1 MKRKEA
7 IFKGLEFIPIFFEDT
22 SLTSPEYF
30 QITEFPTKLTS
41 GKNLFKLRG
50 HPTNLRPGGV
60 LGIEILDYNGDP
72 IYHEII
78 NFIDDDKSRV
88 IAIYIYSE
96 TPPGDCTITLVA
108 EAQIIEGGPAPLQQ
122 QGKPNVRWSRS
133 VPVNPETSNI
143 SEIIYTA
150 APIVN
155 ITEQIGVQLDRS
167 YPNNEQF
174 PTYNTGN
181 VRYFSQNNKP
191 IIEVIGGEFTPDMK
205 DGTITISTP
214 TNPIP
219 TPAFPADIT
228 AYSSTIKKVLNTG
241 SLVLDTEYT
250 VFLSQSLSSHT
261 YNAFDASSYTITYE
275 ATPTYTATENSQS
288 FAYIQVSNLSPD
300 TGDVSRLKV
309 FTSNKG
315 TPDTFKLVNDFEIE
329 ESEIFIE
336 STSSLFPDETIGLF
350 TSQSLIDFWQA
361 ETIINGSVSAPAPT
375 LIFNTSSLSNACI
388 VTSTTDISAEN
399 DVHIFRVKD
408 PYAGTFIK
416 DSEYKIRLDAIGTRS
431 TNSGN
436 LNPKLLIYVS
446 GSSFN
451 FNSTDTLNQSLPIN
465 IGKKIGEIEV
475 LSNSRRYDDEVF
487 SFESNETGKGVLFFI
502 IEAGDWQIADVHV
515 TTDNDSG
522 YTPNFFRIKTPI
534 ETTHKI
540 NNQITFKLEYYN
552 VQGVRSNEISLV
564 NNLDWEGG
572 NRYIDGDYSLMTGSL
587 YVADSLNSGVAI
599 SGFPNAG
606 FIRSLGYQGFDSGFG
621 GWMIWSGSALPG
633 QTSKGNAYSG
643 VGLELFNDSE
653 NFFRYSTSDNELD
666 IRTKKFFLGDVASTF
681 VSGSNGLLEISSSN
695 FHLTP
700 EGNITASSAVFKD
713 EAGNIM
719 FDTKARFVDALN
731 VGRVV
736 FYDKTETSLD
746 LANINGVALEETGSV
761 FQTFLL
767 PGETN
772 VLMSCT
778 YEVDNT
784 AASGN
789 EVTSVRSRAFIQS
802 ASLGPSTST
811 NIYGA
816 FDTTSQLGSTVNIT
830 TTDVDGGDTLSGAV
844 NVSYSGNQV
853 APRGG
858 MYVQIHVAFHVTH
871 TNSPTGTLKL
881 KNFVFR
887 TSRALGSSTDALSA
901 TPGPIT
907 FP

>member
-50 HPTNLRPGGV
+50 HPTNLKPGGV
-60 LGIEILDYNGDP
+60 LGIEIIDYNGDP
-72 IYHEII
+72 IYHEIVD
-78 NFIDDDKSRV
+78 FVDDDKSRV
-88 IAIYIYSE
+88 IAIYVYSE

-108 EAQIIEGGPAPLQQ
+108 EAQTIQGGPVPIQQ

-143 SEIIYTA
+143 SEIIYA
-150 APIVN
+150 SAPTVN
-155 ITEQIGVQLDRS
+155 ISEQIGVQLDRS
-167 YPNNEQF
+167 YPNNQQF

-191 IIEVIGGEFTPDMK
+191 VIEVIGGEFTPDMK

-219 TPAFPADIT
+219 TPAFPANTT
-228 AYSSTIKKVLNTG
+228 AYTSTIKKVLNTG

-250 VFLSQSLSSHT
+250 IFLSQSLSSHT

-300 TGDVSRLKV
+300 TGDVSRIKV

-361 ETIINGSVSAPAPT
+361 ETIINRAVSAPAPT
-375 LIFNTSSLSNACI
+375 LIFNTSSLSNACVI
-388 VTSTTDISAEN
+388 TSTTDISAEN

-408 PYAGTFIK
+408 QYAGTFIK

-431 TNSGN
+431 TNSRN

-451 FNSTDTLNQSLPIN
+451 FDSTDTLNQALPNN

-502 IEAGDWQIADVHV
+502 
-515 TTDNDSG
+515 
-522 YTPNFFRIKTPI
+522 
-534 ETTHKI
+534 
-540 NNQITFKLEYYN
+540 
-552 VQGVRSNEISLV
+552 
-564 NNLDWEGG
+564 
-572 NRYIDGDYSLMTGSL
+572 
-587 YVADSLNSGVAI
+587 
-599 SGFPNAG
+599 
-606 FIRSLGYQGFDSGFG
+606 
-621 GWMIWSGSALPG
+621 
-633 QTSKGNAYSG
+633 
-643 VGLELFNDSE
+643 
-653 NFFRYSTSDNELD
+653 
-666 IRTKKFFLGDVASTF
+666 
-681 VSGSNGLLEISSSN
+681 
-695 FHLTP
+695 
-700 EGNITASSAVFKD
+700 SSAVQF
-713 EAGNIM
+713 
-719 FDTKARFVDALN
+719 
-731 VGRVV
+731 
-736 FYDKTETSLD
+736 S
-746 LANINGVALEETGSV
+746 
-761 FQTFLL
+761 
-767 PGETN
+767 
-772 VLMSCT
+772 
-778 YEVDNT
+778 
-784 AASGN
+784 
-789 EVTSVRSRAFIQS
+789 
-802 ASLGPSTST
+802 
-811 NIYGA
+811 
-816 FDTTSQLGSTVNIT
+816 
-830 TTDVDGGDTLSGAV
+830 
-844 NVSYSGNQV
+844 
-853 APRGG
+853 
-858 MYVQIHVAFHVTH
+858 
-871 TNSPTGTLKL
+871 
-881 KNFVFR
+881 
-887 TSRALGSSTDALSA
+887 
-901 TPGPIT
+901 
-907 FP
+907 